1 MTSTSEGPVRGA
13 DDGGKHHGSFGR
25 KNFSFRSE
33 TGSASHTASI
43 AVDNV
48 TAEAIRDEDKY
59 GSVRI
64 RLVARLASAREP

>member
-1 MTSTSEGPVRGA
+1 MNTITTAGLMPPGSLVRTGTPA
-13 DDGGKHHGSFGR
+13 PYEALS
-25 KNFSFRSE
+25 RSE